1 MAIELSTFEYWL
13 SLLTEKHG
21 RSLSAAYTKEMFY
34 RLTDRM
40 TTEQFRLAAEKIWEG
55 DEYFPKLERFFEVG
69 SDRGLA
75 PEHQM
80 FVLPEGAPPAYDD
93 MSPEEQ
99 VAWQSARESARGIV
113 MSAAKTAPKSRV
125 MGSML
130 RSCVSERSEA
140 VLMPSRWDAE
150 VERRNGWLADPVL
163 REEAIAWAES
173 YPDEV
178 DLVRDADGRV
188 RELRVLEF

>member
-1 MAIELSTFEYWL
+1 VAIELSTFEYWL

-40 TTEQFRLAAEKIWEG
+40 TTEQFRFAAERIWEG
-55 DEYFPKLERFFEVG
+55 DEYFPKLERFLEVS
-69 SDRGLA
+69 SDRVLA

-80 FVLPEGAPPAYDD
+80 FALPEGAPPAYDD

-99 VAWQSARESARGIV
+99 VAWQSARESARRIV

-130 RSCVSERSEA
+130 GSYVSDRAGA
-140 VLMPSRWDAE
+140 VLTPSRWGAE
-150 VERRNGWLADPVL
+150 VERRNGWLGDPVL
-163 REEAIAWAES
+163 RDEAIAWAEAH
-173 YPDEV
+173 PNDVE
-178 DLVRDADGRV
+178 LVRDAAGRV